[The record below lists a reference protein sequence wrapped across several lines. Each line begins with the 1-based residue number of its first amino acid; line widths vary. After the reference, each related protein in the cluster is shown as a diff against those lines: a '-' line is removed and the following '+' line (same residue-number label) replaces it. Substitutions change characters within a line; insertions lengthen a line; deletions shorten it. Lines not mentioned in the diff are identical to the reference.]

1 MRKFV
6 TISLVVA
13 FVVAMSGCA
22 SLKKM
27 IKNAEDIDYKVVP
40 EVLEMHGGKVEVK
53 ITGHFPEKYFSKK
66 VEAEITPV
74 LVYEGGEK
82 ALTTIYV
89 QGEKIKENNQVIV
102 YKSGGEFAYTD
113 KVDYVDGMKMS
124 RLELRIHGKQGKKE
138 SDFEPEVIA
147 YGVIAT
153 PALVD
158 PYAKVV
164 SGKDNFIKDI
174 AESKSAIINYDK
186 NKTDLKKNEI
196 KDTDIT
202 EMQEYIVTV
211 DTAARKE
218 FKGVTV
224 KSYASPEG
232 TIERNTTVSTGRS
245 KTAQDFLAKEFK
257 KIKDAENK
265 DFVKTDYV
273 VEDWDGFKKAVQE
286 SNLPDKDMILR
297 VVQMNSDPVVRE
309 QEIRNMSKT
318 FDELEKDIHPQLRR
332 SEITINTM
340 NIGYTDDE
348 LKAIWA
354 KDPEKLVQEELFY
367 TATLFTDNNTK
378 LAIYTKYTDKY
389 DKDWRGFNN
398 LGVVQYE
405 MNNISGAKTSLEK
418 AKALQPN
425 ATVFNNLATV
435 SLVEG
440 DIAKAKEYYGSATG
454 ISEASYGQGIIS
466 ITEGNYKAATEYFG
480 SDCSFDAGLAKLLNK
495 DYDGAIQAASC
506 GADKDNAMNY
516 YLKAIANARKGVKDE
531 MFNNLRTATAKN
543 ASLKTKAK
551 NDMEFYKF
559 FEDPTFIE
567 IVK

>member
-1 MRKFV
+1 MRKLV
-6 TISLVVA
+6 TISLIVA
-13 FVVAMSGCA
+13 SLVYMSGCA

-27 IKNAEDIDYKVVP
+27 IKNSDDISYQAVP

-53 ITGHFPEKYFSKK
+53 ITGQFPEKYFSKK

-82 ALTTIYV
+82 ALTTVYV
-89 QGEKIKENNQVIV
+89 QGEKIKENNQVIN
-102 YKSGGEFAYTD
+102 YKAGGQFSYTD
-113 KVDYVDGMKMS
+113 KVDYVDGMKVS

-158 PYAKVV
+158 PYAKAV
-164 SGKDNFIKDI
+164 SGKDNFIKDV

-186 NKTDLKKNEI
+186 NKSDLKTNET
-196 KDTDIT
+196 KDTDIK
-202 EMQEYIVTV
+202 EIQDYIVTV
-211 DTAARKE
+211 DTAARKD
-218 FKGVTV
+218 FTGVTV

-232 TIERNTTVSTGRS
+232 TIERNTEVSSGRS

-257 KIKDAENK
+257 KVKDAENK
-265 DFVKTDYV
+265 DFVKTEYTI
-273 VEDWDGFKKAVQE
+273 EDWDGFKKAVQE

-309 QEIRNMSKT
+309 QEIRNMSKAFT
-318 FDELEKDIHPQLRR
+318 ELEDEIHPKLRR

-340 NIGYTDDE
+340 NIGYTNDE
-348 LKAIWA
+348 LKAIW
-354 KDPEKLVQEELFY
+354 EKNPDILAQEELFY

-378 LAIYTKYTDKY
+378 LAIYNKYTDQY
-389 DKDWRGFNN
+389 NKDWRGFNN

-405 MNNISGAKTSLEK
+405 LNNITAAKTSLEK
-418 AKALQPN
+418 AKALNAN
-425 ATVFNNLATV
+425 ATVFNNLATIA
-435 SLVEG
+435 LVEG
-440 DIAKAKEYYGSATG
+440 DITKAKEYYTSATG

-466 ITEGNYKAATEYFG
+466 ITEGNYRMATEYFG
-480 SDCSFDAGLAKLLNK
+480 EDCSFNAGLAKLLNK
-495 DYDGAIQAASC
+495 DYDGAIKAASC
-506 GADKDNAMNY
+506 GADKEDAMNY
-516 YLKAIANARKGVKDE
+516 YLKAIAYARKGTKDD
-531 MFNNLRTATAKN
+531 MFNNLRTAVSKD
-543 ASLKTKAK
+543 ASLKNKAK
-551 NDMEFYKF
+551 NDMEFFKY
-559 FEDPTFIE
+559 FEDATFIE